1 MLKSQSC
8 RPGGGSQHCRT
19 SAKEPNDQESIK
31 KSFARHLEYSL
42 ACTRFN
48 FSMQDL
54 PRAVRFLLVVEGPP
68 CPSPSKQKK
77 GGV

>member
-1 MLKSQSC
+1 MPKSQSS
-8 RPGGGSQHCRT
+8 RPPGAAFT

-54 PRAVRFLLVVEGPP
+54 PAAVHFLLVVEGPP
-68 CPSPSKQKK
+68 SSPSKQDK